1 MYQKKY
7 ISLLGASLVP
17 GCLFINKQIDMS
29 FTSKQMYST
38 FGAFHTFVNFFFI
51 RIVMYNKQQLQN
63 ELLFAKENKAQI
75 ILKYKDSL
83 MKPCLA
89 FIKKYKEEFNLENFI
104 GKRKIQQTLVHPV
117 VLAMDEEKVIWTI
130 LSSVIVDKRMTLQ
143 AVMGMFFERIELD
156 MPYHKGLALEPF
168 IQAVLANKY
177 IIFKQMDKYLYLIC
191 TRNLT
196 TKTDNYAH
204 ILPALNY
211 EPVNNNRGA
220 GYQTVPFHIITG
232 GRLKQHDE
240 EVCLDHINRLN
251 ATSYSI
257 DRRIW
262 WYIKPIFDKAPKK
275 LKKKNRKEN
284 RIEVRKR
291 KEQFELRVEQTPARL
306 NLLIDIGNKFHYKN
320 YYCTRG
326 RTYIKAY
333 HFDFVGDKYMRSLIS
348 TSTRELA
355 TGVEKYVP
363 KV

>member
-1 MYQKKY
+1 
-7 ISLLGASLVP
+7 
-17 GCLFINKQIDMS
+17 
-29 FTSKQMYST
+29 
-38 FGAFHTFVNFFFI
+38 
-51 RIVMYNKQQLQN
+51 MYNQQQLQN

-89 FIKKYKEEFNLENFI
+89 FIKKYKEEFNLENFT
-104 GKRKIQQTLVHPV
+104 GKCKEQQRVVHPV
-117 VLAMDEEKVIWTI
+117 VLEMDEEKVIWAI
-130 LSSVIVDKRMTLQ
+130 LSSVIVNKRMYLQ

-156 MPYHKGLALEPF
+156 MPYHRGLALEPF
-168 IQAVLANKY
+168 IQAVLASKH
-177 IIFKQMDKYLYLIC
+177 IIFKKMDKYLYLVCI
-191 TRNLT
+191 RDLT

-204 ILPALNY
+204 VLPSLEY
-211 EPVNNNRGA
+211 EPVKSNRGA

-257 DRRIW
+257 DRRVW
-262 WYIKPIFDKAPKK
+262 WYIRPKFDKARKK
-275 LKKKNRKEN
+275 VKGTNRKEN
-284 RIEVRKR
+284 NAELSRRKD
-291 KEQFELRVEQTPARL
+291 QFELRVAQTPDRL
-306 NLLIDIGNKFHYKN
+306 DLLMDAGNKFHYKN

-333 HFDFVGDKYMRSLIS
+333 HFDFVGDKYMRALIS

-363 KV
+363 EV